1 MSKKKFT
8 PMKVYTDKQAYQNAQ
23 DKAEAKIKILWNAFE
38 WCGQHINEN
47 EINREIFKDD
57 FLAEF
62 ERLFIKKNKGIVNKE
77 LSIDKLLFLLD
88 VDMTEL
94 VKFQNEYSRYEAV
107 IEVTEDGIDYT
118 CKIDAKDYSL
128 YTKNV
133 EENEKVITGNNL
145 IHALELIGKYT
156 KVYPVTIQQAVGGFL
171 HYDMRE
177 NKYRVRL

>member
-8 PMKVYTDKQAYQNAQ
+8 PMKVYTDTHAYRQAQ
-23 DKAEAKIKILWNAFE
+23 DKAETKIKILNNAMV
-38 WCGQHINEN
+38 WCSEYINTD
-47 EINREIFKDD
+47 EIDREIFKDD
-57 FLAEF
+57 FMAEF

-88 VDMTEL
+88 VDSTPL
-94 VKFQNEYSRYEAV
+94 VGFQNEYNRYEAV
-107 IEVTEDGIDYT
+107 IEVAENGIDYT

-145 IHALELIGKYT
+145 IHALELISKYT
-156 KVYPVTIQQAVGGFL
+156 KGDPFTVQQAVSGFL
-171 HYDMRE
+171 HYDMRD
-177 NKYRVRL
+177 NKYRVRI